1 MQNSTGG
8 LSERPKKSKKK
19 TIKQY
24 REVLLK
30 ILKSHELTRDEIRL
44 IALIALEELK

>member
-8 LSERPKKSKKK
+8 LSEKPKKSKKE
-19 TIKQY
+19 TTEQY

-30 ILKSHELTRDEIRL
+30 ILKAHDLTKDEIRI
-44 IALIALEELK
+44 IALIALEEIK